1 MFELMVCGESPPQGA
16 KIPYF
21 VSQLQTFGV
30 NRYSKQTAFEYVR
43 WPTLTLCVSSESF
56 RSSAIAIITTEH
68 IQTTTAAVLQMSQ
81 NSSFTSTSAQTT
93 SRASTGSVIKT
104 TTPYLTVESPGASP
118 SVTSVELAKNSSSSI
133 LRTTATRSQPARGNT
148 SGPTAAALLPHMRT
162 AIPAGTIV
170 GIVVAIMTC
179 GPASTQVDE
188 DGSGDPRRRNARST
202 DKFPFLPAP
211 QTSELSFTSLLRRF
225 RAPKTSEALQNRS
238 SATFDPNAMVRQ
250 DNRGVSSLRTS
261 SYTEP
266 LPEYG
271 AWDRKS
277 FTTRSAEA
285 DTSSADFD
293 FGSESDTHTSE
304 REREKPLSGC
314 DRATHKR
321 RPDPVSPA
329 EGGLLRLL
337 RRVL

>member
-1 MFELMVCGESPPQGA
+1 
-16 KIPYF
+16 
-21 VSQLQTFGV
+21 
-30 NRYSKQTAFEYVR
+30 
-43 WPTLTLCVSSESF
+43 
-56 RSSAIAIITTEH
+56 
-68 IQTTTAAVLQMSQ
+68 MSQ

-170 GIVVAIMTC
+170 GIVVAIMTVLGISLLALFLVRQRTRKC

-321 RPDPVSPA
+321 RPCASR
-329 EGGLLRLL
+329 G
-337 RRVL
+337 